1 MFLFLSLKH
10 RRAGRTM
17 NGLTY
22 TQLARESWPTRRT
35 RTQGSKATLSSPF
48 HADGAWS
55 HHRSLASTHTAVCTD
70 LPDLVAPI
78 RIPPARTR
86 NFALYTRDLDD
97 NITNYWQM
105 SILVKKN
112 HELYISKK
120 KMNIIFSKEKI
131 EISSNN
137 ISKKHDILKM
147 NSINSRTSRYSL
159 FWNMYH
165 CSKSLFIPAYY
176 VQWKVPPRYSLPSTQ
191 YKTWPKITLLVHRLE
206 GAIKTKK

>member
-55 HHRSLASTHTAVCTD
+55 HHRSLASTRTAVCTD

-105 SILVKKN
+105 SILVKKKSRAIYFQEKN
-112 HELYISKK
+112 EHYIFKRK
-120 KMNIIFSKEKI
+120 NWNKFKQYFKETWHPQDEFDKFENIKI
-131 EISSNN
+131 QFV
-137 ISKKHDILKM
+137 LK
-147 NSINSRTSRYSL
+147 
-159 FWNMYH
+159 
-165 CSKSLFIPAYY
+165 Y
-176 VQWKVPPRYSLPSTQ
+176 VP
-191 YKTWPKITLLVHRLE
+191 LL
-206 GAIKTKK
+206 

>member
-1 MFLFLSLKH
+1 MSLFLFSQ
-10 RRAGRTM
+10 AQASRTH
-17 NGLTY
+17 Y
-22 TQLARESWPTRRT
+22 EWPYI
-35 RTQGSKATLSSPF
+35 
-48 HADGAWS
+48 
-55 HHRSLASTHTAVCTD
+55 HTASS
-70 LPDLVAPI
+70 
-78 RIPPARTR
+78 RILAYPTHSHTGLKGDTVITISRRRGVKPSSFPGQHPHSSLHWPPWSCRPNSHPTSANSQLRIV
-86 NFALYTRDLDD
+86 YTRSRRQYYQLLA
-97 NITNYWQM
+97 NVY
-105 SILVKKN
+105 SCKKN